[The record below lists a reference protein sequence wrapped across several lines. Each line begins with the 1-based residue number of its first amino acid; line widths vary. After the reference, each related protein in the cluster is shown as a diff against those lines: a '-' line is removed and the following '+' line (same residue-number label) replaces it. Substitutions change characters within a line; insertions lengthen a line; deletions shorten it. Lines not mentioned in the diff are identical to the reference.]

1 VPSPVSFP
9 RKRESTLDRQRDA
22 ALDPRFRGGDTLERA
37 RKRYVLPDVLVP
49 NLITVFCGSAVGR
62 KSALLRASYA
72 GPGNKFWPTLHAVGI
87 TPRLIVPS
95 EYRTMTEFGIGLTDM
110 NKHEFGGD
118 HELTADADNPR
129 ALRRKIL
136 KYQPRILAFT
146 AKRPAQVFLDRPV
159 AYGLQPDTIG
169 ATRLFVLPSP
179 SGRAGAFWDISHWR
193 ALAELHRSLA

>member
-1 VPSPVSFP
+1 MPSPVSFR
-9 RKRESTLDRQRDA
+9 RKRERDA
-22 ALDPRFRGGDTLERA
+22 ALDPRVRGGSKLR
-37 RKRYVLPDVLVP
+37 RYILPDVLVP
-49 NLITVFCGSAVGR
+49 HLITVFCGSAVGR

-95 EYRTMTEFGIGLTDM
+95 EYRGMIAFGIGLTDI

-118 HELTADADNPR
+118 HELTADADDPR

-159 AYGLQPDTIG
+159 AYGLQDDTIG

-193 ALAELHRSLA
+193 ALAQLHRSLA